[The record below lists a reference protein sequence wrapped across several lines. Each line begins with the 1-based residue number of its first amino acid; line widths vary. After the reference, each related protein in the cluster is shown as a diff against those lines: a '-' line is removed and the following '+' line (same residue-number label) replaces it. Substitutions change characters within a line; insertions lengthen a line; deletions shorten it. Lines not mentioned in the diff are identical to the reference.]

1 MIHATSGCAR
11 LSIKTLLS
19 SWSIYWINLRPSC
32 ETHAL
37 TCRLHFRQRRKKSL
51 LFEEPLLLAAAAAVS
66 PTFGALSRPNSLCQ
80 MRLER
85 GERGEI
91 PAWRWFCVL
100 ARTNVDHQSEGFR
113 PNDVCSLRS
122 KGPHVRCILVRHS
135 HNSLLAVAG
144 TYQVISHSCSLF
156 HPWHL
161 LPPLSRIKTR
171 H

>member
-1 MIHATSGCAR
+1 MRDSRIDLPASLQAT
-11 LSIKTLLS
+11 T
-19 SWSIYWINLRPSC
+19 
-32 ETHAL
+32 E
-37 TCRLHFRQRRKKSL
+37 KSL

-122 KGPHVRCILVRHS
+122 KGRHVRCILLIHS
-135 HNSLLAVAG
+135 HIFLLAVAG
-144 TYQVISHSCSLF
+144 T
-156 HPWHL
+156 
-161 LPPLSRIKTR
+161 IK
-171 H
+171 